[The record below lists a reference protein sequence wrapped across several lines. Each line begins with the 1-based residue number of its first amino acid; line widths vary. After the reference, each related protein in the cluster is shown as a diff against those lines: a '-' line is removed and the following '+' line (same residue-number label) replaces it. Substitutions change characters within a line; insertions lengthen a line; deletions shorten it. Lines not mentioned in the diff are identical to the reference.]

1 MQNVLENTA
10 DAGEMS
16 QQHPGL
22 VSRILRDYRNNFGL
36 FWQVMV
42 PLIIVNLLFYLGMF
56 LFAESMFSDGQWTIS
71 TERGIAAYTSFS
83 QSGPPTGVVS
93 SGFGFPFIHISLL
106 WLAMCPLIFT
116 IVQRRNDRGTTFKG
130 VWQQTLRKTVPILGA
145 AFLIGIVVLIAPA
158 IFGFVAFELLFEE
171 LIQPNIQSNAPTLI
185 FVFTCITAAWSVLFT
200 YFIVKRN

>member
-22 VSRILRDYRNNFGL
+22 VSRIFRDYRNNFGL

-83 QSGPPTGVVS
+83 QSGLTIGVL
-93 SGFGFPFIHISLL
+93 SGVYT
-106 WLAMCPLIFT
+106 LIC
-116 IVQRRNDRGTTFKG
+116 
-130 VWQQTLRKTVPILGA
+130 A
-145 AFLIGIVVLIAPA
+145 AFAPVWA
-158 IFGFVAFELLFEE
+158 
-171 LIQPNIQSNAPTLI
+171 TLTTHLYTER
-185 FVFTCITAAWSVLFT
+185 VGGHVQKAD
-200 YFIVKRN
+200 